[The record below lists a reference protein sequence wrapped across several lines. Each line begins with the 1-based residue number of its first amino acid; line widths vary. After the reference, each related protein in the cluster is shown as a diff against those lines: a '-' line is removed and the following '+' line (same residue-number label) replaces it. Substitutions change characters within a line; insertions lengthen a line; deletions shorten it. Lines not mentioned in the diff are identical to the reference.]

1 MGDEMAKYD
10 LIERLNSTFREL
22 ERDLH
27 QLREQLD
34 SYRLLVGRV
43 FTLPTVDKGKEHNA
57 VTTIDVTQ
65 WLGHAAHQAAQT
77 HFTRLFIQ
85 QQSEKTSSKA
95 AVRLPG
101 AVCYQ
106 VDEIERGQTLA
117 LIQRINLRKQEFENI
132 VSVES
137 GLPSVQRFEWVH
149 RQLPGLITLNAYR
162 NITLLD
168 NPTTLNFGWANKQI
182 IKNYSRRE
190 VIEILENSLKAN
202 RAVPPYTRE
211 QWAEQIA
218 RELNDISHL
227 SDNVRLKIKR
237 PVKVQPV
244 ARAWYQ
250 ERKKQ
255 VQHACPSPLVVL
267 CNPDNGE
274 IPPDIGELLNYDA
287 DNIRHRYKPDAQ
299 PLRLVIPRLHLYCE
313 E

>member
-1 MGDEMAKYD
+1 MAKYD
-10 LIERLNSTFREL
+10 LIERLNATFREL

-34 SYRLLVGRV
+34 SYRLLIGRV
-43 FTLPTVDKGKEHNA
+43 FLLPAVNKGKEHDA
-57 VTTIDVTQ
+57 ISRIEVTQ
-65 WLGHAAHQAAQT
+65 RLGKEAHQAT
-77 HFTRLFIQ
+77 LSHFTHLFIQ

-106 VDEIERGQTLA
+106 VDETERLQTQA
-117 LIQRINLRKQEFENI
+117 LITRINQRKQELENMI
-132 VSVES
+132 SVES

-162 NITLLD
+162 TITLLE

-182 IKNYSRRE
+182 IKNYTRQE
-190 VIEILENSLKAN
+190 IIDILEKSLKAN

-211 QWAEQIA
+211 QWAEQIT
-218 RELNDISHL
+218 RELNAISSL
-227 SDNVRLKIKR
+227 SDKVRLKIKR

-250 ERKKQ
+250 DRKKQ

-274 IPPDIGELLNYDA
+274 MPPDMGELLNYDA

-299 PLRLVIPRLHLYCE
+299 PLQLLIPRLHLYCE

>member
-1 MGDEMAKYD
+1 MTKYD

-22 ERDLH
+22 ERDLR
-27 QLREQLD
+27 QFSEQLD

-43 FTLPTVDKGKEHNA
+43 FQLPTVDKGNEHDA
-57 VTTIDVTQ
+57 VSKIEVTQ
-65 WLGHAAHQAAQT
+65 RLGREAHQAT
-77 HFTRLFIQ
+77 LDHFTHLFIQ

-106 VDEIERGQTLA
+106 VDDTSRLQTQTLV
-117 LIQRINLRKQEFENI
+117 LRINQRKQELENI
-132 VSVES
+132 ISVES

-162 NITLLD
+162 SITLLE

-190 VIEILENSLKAN
+190 VIEILEKSLKAN

-211 QWAEQIA
+211 QWAEQIT
-218 RELNDISHL
+218 RELNSITNL

-267 CNPDNGE
+267 CNLDNGE
-274 IPPDIGELLNYDA
+274 MPPDMGELLNYDA
-287 DNIRHRYKPDAQ
+287 ENIRHRYKPDAQ

>member
-1 MGDEMAKYD
+1 MAKYD
-10 LIERLNSTFREL
+10 LIERLNATFREL

-34 SYRLLVGRV
+34 SYRLLLGRV
-43 FTLPTVDKGKEHNA
+43 FLLPAVNKGKEHDA
-57 VTTIDVTQ
+57 ISRIEVTQ
-65 WLGHAAHQAAQT
+65 RLGKEAHQST
-77 HFTRLFIQ
+77 LSHFTHLFIQ

-106 VDEIERGQTLA
+106 VDETERLQTQA
-117 LIQRINLRKQEFENI
+117 LITRINQRKQELENMI
-132 VSVES
+132 SVES

-162 NITLLD
+162 TITLLE

-182 IKNYSRRE
+182 IKNYTRQE
-190 VIEILENSLKAN
+190 IIDILEKSLKAN

-211 QWAEQIA
+211 QWAEQIT
-218 RELNDISHL
+218 RELNAISSL
-227 SDNVRLKIKR
+227 SDKVRLKIKR

-250 ERKKQ
+250 DRKKQ

-274 IPPDIGELLNYDA
+274 MPPDMGELLNYDA

-299 PLRLVIPRLHLYCE
+299 PLQLLIPRLHLYCE

>member
-1 MGDEMAKYD
+1 MAKYD
-10 LIERLNSTFREL
+10 LIERLNATFREL

-34 SYRLLVGRV
+34 SYRLLIGRV
-43 FTLPTVDKGKEHNA
+43 FLLPAVNKGKEHDA
-57 VTTIDVTQ
+57 ISRIEVTQ
-65 WLGHAAHQAAQT
+65 RLGKEAHQST
-77 HFTRLFIQ
+77 LSHFTRLFIQ

-106 VDEIERGQTLA
+106 VDETERLQTQA
-117 LIQRINLRKQEFENI
+117 LITRINQRKQELENMI
-132 VSVES
+132 SVES

-162 NITLLD
+162 TITLLE

-182 IKNYSRRE
+182 IKNYTRQE
-190 VIEILENSLKAN
+190 VIDILEKSLKAN

-211 QWAEQIA
+211 QWAEQIT
-218 RELNDISHL
+218 RELNAISSL
-227 SDNVRLKIKR
+227 SDKVRLKIKR

-250 ERKKQ
+250 DRKKQ

-267 CNPDNGE
+267 CNSDNSE
-274 IPPDIGELLNYDA
+274 MPPDMGELLNYDA

-299 PLRLVIPRLHLYCE
+299 PLQLLIPRLHLYCE

>member
-1 MGDEMAKYD
+1 MAEYD
-10 LIERLNSTFREL
+10 LIERLNGTFREL

-43 FTLPTVDKGKEHNA
+43 FPLPLVDKGKEHDA
-57 VTTIDVTQ
+57 VTRIEVQ
-65 WLGHAAHQAAQT
+65 QLVGKEAHQATLT

-106 VDEIERGQTLA
+106 VDDTERNQTQTL
-117 LIQRINLRKQEFENI
+117 ISRINQLKHDFENI
-132 VSVES
+132 ISVES

-149 RQLPGLITLNAYR
+149 RHIPGLITLNAYR
-162 NITLLD
+162 TITLLE

-182 IKNYSRRE
+182 IKNYTRRE
-190 VIEILENSLKAN
+190 VIEILEKSLMAN

-211 QWAEQIA
+211 QWAEQIT
-218 RELNDISHL
+218 RELNAISSL

-250 ERKKQ
+250 KRKKQ

-267 CNPDNGE
+267 CNPDNGKM
-274 IPPDIGELLNYDA
+274 PPDMGELLNYDA

>member
-1 MGDEMAKYD
+1 MAKYD
-10 LIERLNSTFREL
+10 LIERLNGTFREL

-34 SYRLLVGRV
+34 SYRLLIGRV
-43 FTLPTVDKGKEHNA
+43 FLLPAVNKGKEHDA
-57 VTTIDVTQ
+57 ISRIEVTQ
-65 WLGHAAHQAAQT
+65 RLGKEAHQST
-77 HFTRLFIQ
+77 LSHFTHLFIQ

-106 VDEIERGQTLA
+106 VDETERQQTQA
-117 LIQRINLRKQEFENI
+117 LITRINQRKQELENMI
-132 VSVES
+132 SVES

-162 NITLLD
+162 TITLLE

-182 IKNYSRRE
+182 IKNYTRQE
-190 VIEILENSLKAN
+190 IIDILEKSLKAN

-211 QWAEQIA
+211 QWAEQIT
-218 RELNDISHL
+218 RELNAISSL
-227 SDNVRLKIKR
+227 SDKVRLKIKR

-250 ERKKQ
+250 DRKNR
-255 VQHACPSPLVVL
+255 
-267 CNPDNGE
+267 CNMPALRRWSCYATLTTAKCRRIWG
-274 IPPDIGELLNYDA
+274 NY
-287 DNIRHRYKPDAQ
+287 
-299 PLRLVIPRLHLYCE
+299 
-313 E
+313 

>member
-1 MGDEMAKYD
+1 MAKYD
-10 LIERLNSTFREL
+10 LIERLNGTFREL

-34 SYRLLVGRV
+34 SYRLLIGRV
-43 FTLPTVDKGKEHNA
+43 FMLPAVNKGKEHDA
-57 VTTIDVTQ
+57 ISRIEVTQ
-65 WLGHAAHQAAQT
+65 RLGKEAHQST
-77 HFTRLFIQ
+77 LSHFTHLFIQ

-106 VDEIERGQTLA
+106 VDDTERLQTQA
-117 LIQRINLRKQEFENI
+117 LITRINQRKQELENMI
-132 VSVES
+132 SVES

-162 NITLLD
+162 TITLLE

-182 IKNYSRRE
+182 IKNYTRQE
-190 VIEILENSLKAN
+190 IIDILEKSLKAN

-211 QWAEQIA
+211 QWAEQIT
-218 RELNDISHL
+218 RELNAISSL
-227 SDNVRLKIKR
+227 SDKVRLKIKR

-250 ERKKQ
+250 DRKKQ

-267 CNPDNGE
+267 CNSDNGE
-274 IPPDIGELLNYDA
+274 MPPDMGELLNYDA

-299 PLRLVIPRLHLYCE
+299 PLQLLIPRLHLYCE

>member
-1 MGDEMAKYD
+1 MAKYD
-10 LIERLNSTFREL
+10 LIERLNSTFREI

-27 QLREQLD
+27 QLREHLER
-34 SYRLLVGRV
+34 YRLLVGRV
-43 FTLPTVDKGKEHNA
+43 FPLPTVDKGKEHDA
-57 VTTIDVTQ
+57 VTKIEVTQ
-65 WLGHAAHQAAQT
+65 LLGKTAHQAT
-77 HFTRLFIQ
+77 LSHFTRLFIQ

-106 VDEIERGQTLA
+106 VNEQEREQTRE
-117 LIQRINLRKQEFENI
+117 LIQRINQHKQEFENI

-137 GLPSVQRFEWVH
+137 GLASVQRFEWVH
-149 RQLPGLITLNAYR
+149 RQLPGLITLNTYR
-162 NITLLD
+162 TITLLE
-168 NPTTLNFGWANKQI
+168 NPDTLNFGWANKQI

-190 VIEILENSLKAN
+190 VIEILEKSLKAN

-211 QWAEQIA
+211 QWAEQIT
-218 RELNDISHL
+218 RELNDISRL

-250 ERKKQ
+250 ARKKQ
-255 VQHACPSPLVVL
+255 VQHACPSPLIVL
-267 CNPDNGE
+267 CNSDNGE
-274 IPPDIGELLNYDA
+274 MPPEIGELLNYDA
-287 DNIRHRYKPDAQ
+287 QNIRHRYKPDAQ